1 MEGFVH
7 DVQSVHADAH
17 SSVIARL
24 SETELLRDG
33 VFITAVCRCGPLP
46 LAR

>member
-1 MEGFVH
+1 MC
-7 DVQSVHADAH
+7 SRCMLMRTP
-17 SSVIARL
+17 SVIARL
-24 SETELLRDG
+24 YETELLRDG